1 MKRKIAELREA
12 TKQYRSGEETITALY
27 KTSLSIYSNELTLIL
42 GPSGS
47 GKTTLISML
56 GCVIYPTAGK
66 VQILEEEVSNMEEK
80 KLARIRLEKI
90 GFVFQGFNLIQ
101 PLNALENVMMPL
113 KLLGIPSN
121 EAKAKAEKALIS
133 MGLEE
138 RKYNL
143 PKALSGG
150 QQQRVSIAR
159 ALVTDPLMILCDEP
173 TASLDSKS
181 INVVMENLKSLS
193 KSDRSVVIVTHD
205 ERLKKYADRTIYVV
219 DGHASEIAPDK
230 TIYQ

>member
-1 MKRKIAELREA
+1 MKRKVAELLGA
-12 TKQYRSGEETITALY
+12 TKRYRSGDETVTALHE
-27 KTSLSIYSNELTLIL
+27 TSLAIYSHELTLIL

-66 VQILEEEVSNMEEK
+66 VRILDEEVSGMDEK
-80 KLARIRLEKI
+80 RQARIRLEKI

-113 KLLGIPSN
+113 KLLGLHSD
-121 EAKAKAEKALIS
+121 EARDRAEKALES
-133 MGLEE
+133 MGLAGK
-138 RKYNL
+138 KYSL

-173 TASLDSKS
+173 TASLDSRS
-181 INVVMENLKSLS
+181 IGLVMEKLKVLS
-193 KSDRSVVIVTHD
+193 QSDRSVVIVTHD
-205 ERLKKYADRTIYVV
+205 ERLRKHADRTVYVV
-219 DGHASEIAPDK
+219 DGHASEEAPGG
-230 TIYQ
+230 TRRQ